1 MANDR
6 LILRNGAIVPD
17 SSILAI
23 EGGGAQG
30 LPNAS
35 EDNLHTGIISAPRPA
50 RVLEYG
56 FTGDVLSS
64 QTAGTSLTIGNICYL
79 RTNGQWFQA
88 NASQVSTGDG
98 MLGIALNTAS
108 SSGGVDIL
116 IRGIIGTNST
126 MLTSVSSGVG
136 QPIYLATTSGTMS
149 QTAPSS
155 ENNIV
160 RILGHYLNLVGGE
173 TAKYVIS
180 FNPDGIWLEL

>member
-6 LILRNGAIVPD
+6 LILRNGAVAD
-17 SSILAI
+17 SSILAVD
-23 EGGGAQG
+23 GGASA
-30 LPNAS
+30 LPYAD
-35 EDNLHTGIISAPRPA
+35 EDNIHTGITSAPNPS
-50 RVLEYG
+50 RVAEYG
-56 FTGDVLSS
+56 FTGDVLAS
-64 QTAGTSLTIGNICYL
+64 QTAGSSLTIGNICYL

-88 NASQVSTGDG
+88 NASQVASGEA

-116 IRGIIGTNST
+116 IRGVVGTNST
-126 MLTSVSSGVG
+126 MLTSISSGIG
-136 QPIYLATTSGTMS
+136 APIYLATTSGTMS

-160 RILGHYLNLVGGE
+160 RILGHYLSLVSGE